1 MGLDI
6 DEWIY
11 GAAVKFFKRKKK
23 KAFED
28 LSEKVELKNIRPR
41 LTILA
46 RALCGEAI
54 EIYPAEEEG
63 GYKDNSFFLPS
74 SFAEFSTLEENTSF
88 YLYRTL
94 YLFQQRELRL
104 NWNEKASD
112 LLLSRQK
119 AAESSTI
126 VLKHLAIDFPE
137 LIVLHDQ
144 LKTLFLS
151 KEFPEEKFSYWLYG
165 KWMFNELLP
174 NKYDNSLENF
184 NETENAK
191 AANDIQ
197 TVIDAH
203 AIEDVESLTID
214 KKQQEDYVMT
224 HNFEKVETAEEA
236 GGAWRDF
243 DGKDEL
249 EEHQSALEELKMK
262 QTVRVDNPVHSILR
276 AEFVE
281 NTTVLESSEKDY
293 DGFHYKYD
301 EWDESKR
308 SYKKDFCS
316 VYPASPFKSNP
327 SYYHKTIKEHATVL
341 MGLRKMI
348 TSLNNKLKWQK
359 RQKQGEEFDLDA
371 LVDRNTD
378 ILAGKS
384 PDENIF
390 YTKRKTEKDISI
402 LLLLDISL
410 STDGYASNNRIIDVE
425 KDVSILFGEIL
436 NEFNIDFA
444 IDCFYSKTR
453 NYASYISLKEFDEPW
468 QKAKDKIGGIEP
480 IGYTRIGTA
489 LRHAGARIS
498 ARDSSKKWVIL
509 ISDGKPNDYD
519 KYEGKYGIQD
529 VKQALRELNEK
540 NVQSYAL
547 AIEAQAKYYLPQMF
561 GKNHYQI
568 LSSPKNLI
576 DSLVHLFVKIQHG

>member
-23 KAFED
+23 KAFDD
-28 LSEKVELKNIRPR
+28 LTHKVELKDIRPR

-63 GYKDNSFFLPS
+63 GYKDNIFFLPS
-74 SFAEFSTLEENTSF
+74 SFAEFSTIEENTSF

-104 NWNEKASD
+104 NWKEKSIELALSREKAT
-112 LLLSRQK
+112 
-119 AAESSTI
+119 ESSTE

-137 LIVLHDQ
+137 LISLHDR
-144 LKTLFLS
+144 LKEQFLQR
-151 KEFPEEKFSYWLYG
+151 EFLEEVASYWLYG
-165 KWMFNELLP
+165 KWMSNDLLP
-174 NKYDNSLENF
+174 NKFDNALENF
-184 NETENAK
+184 DENEKAK
-191 AANDIQ
+191 EVNDIK
-197 TVIDAH
+197 TVMDAP
-203 AIEDVESLTID
+203 AIEEVESLTVD
-214 KKQQEDYVMT
+214 KKQQEDYVLL
-224 HNFEKVETAEEA
+224 HNFEKVETAEET
-236 GGAWRDF
+236 GGVWRDF
-243 DGKDEL
+243 DGQDEL
-249 EEHQSALEELKMK
+249 KEHQSALEELKMN
-262 QTVRVDNPVHSILR
+262 QTVRVDNAVHSIFR

-293 DGFHYKYD
+293 EGFHYKYD
-301 EWDESKR
+301 EWDYSNR

-316 VYPASPFKSNP
+316 VYPASPFQSNP
-327 SYYHKTIKEHATVL
+327 SYYQKTIKEHATIL

-348 TSLNNKLKWQK
+348 TSLNNKMKWQK

-371 LVDRNTD
+371 LLDRNID

-410 STDGYASNNRIIDVE
+410 SSDGYALNNRIIDVE

-468 QKAKDKIGGIEP
+468 STGKDKIGGIEP

-498 ARDSSKKWVIL
+498 ARDTSKKWVIL

-519 KYEGKYGIQD
+519 KYEGKYGVQD

>member
-23 KAFED
+23 KAFDD
-28 LSEKVELKNIRPR
+28 LTHKVELKDIRPR

-63 GYKDNSFFLPS
+63 GYKDNIFFLPS
-74 SFAEFSTLEENTSF
+74 SFAEFSTIEENTSF

-104 NWNEKASD
+104 NWKEKSIELALSREKAT
-112 LLLSRQK
+112 
-119 AAESSTI
+119 ESSTE

-137 LIVLHDQ
+137 LISLHDR
-144 LKTLFLS
+144 LKEQFLQR
-151 KEFPEEKFSYWLYG
+151 EFLEEVSSYWLYG
-165 KWMFNELLP
+165 KWMSNDLLP
-174 NKYDNSLENF
+174 NKYDNALENF
-184 NETENAK
+184 DENEKAK
-191 AANDIQ
+191 EVNDIK
-197 TVIDAH
+197 TVMDAP
-203 AIEDVESLTID
+203 AIEEVESLTVD
-214 KKQQEDYVMT
+214 KKQQEDYVLL
-224 HNFEKVETAEEA
+224 HNFEKVETAEET
-236 GGAWRDF
+236 GGVWRDF
-243 DGKDEL
+243 DGQDEL
-249 EEHQSALEELKMK
+249 KDHQSALEELKMN
-262 QTVRVDNPVHSILR
+262 QTVRVDDAVHSIFR

-293 DGFHYKYD
+293 EGFHYKYD
-301 EWDESKR
+301 EWDYSNR

-316 VYPASPFKSNP
+316 VYPASPFQANP
-327 SYYHKTIKEHATVL
+327 SYYHKTIKEHATIL

-348 TSLNNKLKWQK
+348 TSLNNKMKWQK

-371 LVDRNTD
+371 LLDRNID

-410 STDGYASNNRIIDVE
+410 SSDGYALNNRIIDVE

-468 QKAKDKIGGIEP
+468 STGKDKIGGIEP

-498 ARDSSKKWVIL
+498 ARDTSKKWVIL

-519 KYEGKYGIQD
+519 KYEGKYGVQD

>member
-23 KAFED
+23 KAFDD
-28 LSEKVELKNIRPR
+28 LTHKVELKDIRPR

-63 GYKDNSFFLPS
+63 GYKDNIFFLPS
-74 SFAEFSTLEENTSF
+74 SFAEFSTIEENTSF

-104 NWNEKASD
+104 NWKEKSIELA
-112 LLLSRQK
+112 LSRQK
-119 AAESSTI
+119 ATESSTE

-137 LIVLHDQ
+137 LISLHDR
-144 LKTLFLS
+144 LKEQFLQR
-151 KEFPEEKFSYWLYG
+151 EFLEEVSSYWLYG
-165 KWMFNELLP
+165 KWMSNDLLP
-174 NKYDNSLENF
+174 NKYDNALENF
-184 NETENAK
+184 DENEKAK
-191 AANDIQ
+191 EVNDIK
-197 TVIDAH
+197 TVMDAP
-203 AIEDVESLTID
+203 AIEEVESLTVD
-214 KKQQEDYVMT
+214 KKQQEDYVLL
-224 HNFEKVETAEEA
+224 HNFEKVETAEET
-236 GGAWRDF
+236 GGVWRDF
-243 DGKDEL
+243 DGQDEL
-249 EEHQSALEELKMK
+249 KDHQSALEELKMN
-262 QTVRVDNPVHSILR
+262 QTVRVDNAVHSIFR

-293 DGFHYKYD
+293 EGFHYKYD
-301 EWDESKR
+301 EWDYSNR

-316 VYPASPFKSNP
+316 VYPASPFQANP
-327 SYYHKTIKEHATVL
+327 SYYHKTIKEHATIL

-348 TSLNNKLKWQK
+348 TSLNNKMKWQK

-371 LVDRNTD
+371 LLDRNID

-410 STDGYASNNRIIDVE
+410 SSDGYALNNRIIDVE

-468 QKAKDKIGGIEP
+468 STGKDKIGGIEP

-498 ARDSSKKWVIL
+498 ARDTSKKWVIL

-519 KYEGKYGIQD
+519 KYEGKYGVQD

>member
-1 MGLDI
+1 M
-6 DEWIY
+6 
-11 GAAVKFFKRKKK
+11 
-23 KAFED
+23 
-28 LSEKVELKNIRPR
+28 N
-41 LTILA
+41 
-46 RALCGEAI
+46 
-54 EIYPAEEEG
+54 
-63 GYKDNSFFLPS
+63 
-74 SFAEFSTLEENTSF
+74 
-88 YLYRTL
+88 
-94 YLFQQRELRL
+94 
-104 NWNEKASD
+104 
-112 LLLSRQK
+112 
-119 AAESSTI
+119 
-126 VLKHLAIDFPE
+126 
-137 LIVLHDQ
+137 
-144 LKTLFLS
+144 
-151 KEFPEEKFSYWLYG
+151 
-165 KWMFNELLP
+165 
-174 NKYDNSLENF
+174 
-184 NETENAK
+184 
-191 AANDIQ
+191 
-197 TVIDAH
+197 
-203 AIEDVESLTID
+203 
-214 KKQQEDYVMT
+214 
-224 HNFEKVETAEEA
+224 
-236 GGAWRDF
+236 
-243 DGKDEL
+243 
-249 EEHQSALEELKMK
+249 
-262 QTVRVDNPVHSILR
+262 QTVRVDNAVHSIFR

-293 DGFHYKYD
+293 EGFHYKYD
-301 EWDESKR
+301 EWDYSNR

-327 SYYHKTIKEHATVL
+327 SYYHKTIKEHATIL

-348 TSLNNKLKWQK
+348 TSLNNKMKWQK

-371 LVDRNTD
+371 LLDRNID

-410 STDGYASNNRIIDVE
+410 SSDGYALNNRIIDVE

-468 QKAKDKIGGIEP
+468 STGKDKIGGIEP

-498 ARDSSKKWVIL
+498 TKNTSKKCDIL

-519 KYEGKYGIQD
+519 KYEGKYGVQD